1 MGYVFEELLR
11 KFSEM
16 SNETA
21 GEHYTPREVITLMV
35 DLLLTG
41 KTSVNLTENPKPVRT
56 VYDPAAGTGGML
68 MGALHQI
75 EDRNPGAVVK
85 VYGQELNDETWA
97 IAQSDLMMQD
107 IDPRQMQNGNSL
119 TADAFATDRFDFILA
134 NPPYGVDW
142 KGYAAPIK
150 DEHESSV
157 TRGGSGPGYH
167 AVPTG
172 RCCSCSTCC
181 RK

>member
-1 MGYVFEELLR
+1 
-11 KFSEM
+11 M

-41 KTSVNLTENPKPVRT
+41 KTSAEPTDNPKPVRT

-68 MGALHQI
+68 MGAHQI
-75 EDRNPGAVVK
+75 EDRNPAAVVK

-107 IDPRQMQNGNSL
+107 IDPNQTANGNSL
-119 TADAFATDRFDFILA
+119 T
-134 NPPYGVDW
+134 
-142 KGYAAPIK
+142 
-150 DEHESSV
+150 
-157 TRGGSGPGYH
+157 
-167 AVPTG
+167 
-172 RCCSCSTCC
+172 
-181 RK
+181 